1 MAEFASDPEK
11 KDLESAPAYT
21 TTTVAEVG
29 SVEAVKARDLQSRY
43 AFFRGMRK
51 GEEWLDAKM
60 GIEST
65 GVDRIPEEDKEPP
78 SIWNVCLS
86 YPSFRKRILL
96 KRSCRSSFCGGRST
110 STSV

>member
-1 MAEFASDPEK
+1 MADHAEISEK
-11 KDLESAPAYT
+11 HDLESPPLYT
-21 TTTVAEVG
+21 TTTAEVG
-29 SVEAVKARDLQSRY
+29 SVEAVKARDLQTRF

-78 SIWNVCLS
+78 SIWNASLS
-86 YPSFRKRILL
+86 YPSLSERRD
-96 KRSCRSSFCGGRST
+96 
-110 STSV
+110 